1 MPSNKTTL
9 ITDFD
14 NTLYD
19 WFHMWFQSFDAMLN
33 EIVKISGIERAV
45 LLPEIRAIHQKYG
58 TSEYAFLIESLP
70 SLKAKFPNQNL
81 NQLFDPAIHAY
92 RSARNRSLRLY
103 DGVMDALLQLR
114 ARDVSIILYTDS
126 LAFYTVDRVKRLG
139 LDGVV
144 DFLYSPPDHE
154 IPDSITTHSQR
165 DKYRLEKTKHRH
177 LRPGEQKPN
186 PEVLKDILTGVGRL
200 AEECIYVGDSL
211 LKDIAMAQDA
221 AVLDVF
227 AEYGRV
233 QDKREYELLQQV
245 SHWTEDM
252 VQKERNTSKR
262 DITPTNTIGQFA
274 EIIKFFGGVT

>member
-1 MPSNKTTL
+1 MPSQKNTL

-33 EIVKISGIERAV
+33 EIVGTSGIERDT

-70 SLKAKFPNQNL
+70 SLKAKFPDQNL
-81 NQLFDPAIHAY
+81 NQLFDQAIHAY

-103 DGVMDALLQLR
+103 DGAMETLLQLR
-114 ARDVSIILYTDS
+114 ARGVLIILYTDS

-154 IPDSITTHSQR
+154 VPNSIVAHGQR
-165 DKYRLEKTKHRH
+165 EKYRLEKTQHRH

-186 PEVLKDILTGVGRL
+186 PDVLKEILSGVGRA
-200 AEECIYVGDSL
+200 AEECVYIGDSL

-221 AVLDVF
+221 GVLDVF

-252 VQKERNTSKR
+252 VQKERKTSKR
-262 DITPTNTIGQFA
+262 DISPTFSVGQFS
-274 EIIKFFGGVT
+274 EITKFFGD